1 MLWGRSYI
9 GLGTIINLFLLGY
22 IVQFGTWVLDIIFGV
37 GIVLTLPQQL
47 VIMAAALRI
56 MALPIV
62 VMMLMVMVPVLMV
75 VVLVLMVMLMA
86 AALRVMTFSLVM
98 MLMIVLMVMVM
109 VIMVVLMLLLLYL
122 GHGQQWAVCQRGQNL
137 AAPQLIPRGSHH
149 RCLRIVLTDN
159 LHGLSQLLFR
169 HILAAAQHNTISMGN
184 LVHKELPIIPGI
196 HFAFLGMDYGN
207 AAVHNHIITQNGGN
221 CLLYIRK
228 LPHS

>member
-1 MLWGRSYI
+1 MMMM
-9 GLGTIINLFLLGY
+9 TMVMPM
-22 IVQFGTWVLDIIFGV
+22 IVMVFVV
-37 GIVLTLPQQL
+37 MM

-62 VMMLMVMVPVLMV
+62 VMMLMVMVLMV
-75 VVLVLMVMLMA
+75 VVLVLMLMLMA
-86 AALRVMTFSLVM
+86 AALRVMTFSLVMM

-122 GHGQQWAVCQRGQNL
+122 GDRKQRAVGQGRQNL
-137 AAPQLIPRGSHH
+137 TAPQLVPRSSYH
-149 RCLRIVLTDN
+149 RRLRIVLTDN

-169 HILAAAQHNTISMGN
+169 HILAAAQYNTVSMGN